1 MKKAI
6 LVPLLATLMLASSAF
21 AQQQMDG
28 MKCCKDMKDMD
39 MKGMDMKG
47 MDMGKPSAPSVK
59 PHKAAGVVKA
69 LDATA
74 GTVTFA
80 HEAVKSMNWPAMTM
94 TFGIKDKMLFDKLA
108 DGKKVEFEFVKEGK
122 DYVVTK
128 VK

>member
-1 MKKAI
+1 MKKTI
-6 LVPLLATLMLASSAF
+6 LVPALATLMLAGSAF

-28 MKCCKDMKDMD
+28 MK
-39 MKGMDMKG
+39 GTDMKG

-59 PHKAAGVVKA
+59 AHQAVGVVKA

-94 TFGIKDKMLFDKLA
+94 TFGIKDKMLLDKLA